1 MKVTVLGSGQ
11 WGTTLAQVL
20 CDAGNDVVIWG
31 RNQSVVDEI
40 NSVHTNQ
47 RSLPALVLPTKLR
60 ATSDIAAAVQHSEM
74 IVLAIPAQSLRENL
88 KSWKALISKEI
99 PIVSSLKGV
108 EVATQ
113 KRMTEVVQ
121 EVLDFH
127 EDRLAIITG
136 PNLAREVVL
145 RQPTGAVAASMSQ
158 ELADLTAKTFS
169 APYFRVYT
177 SNDVIGCELAGA
189 AKNVIALAV
198 GMSIGMGF
206 GENTQA
212 LVITRGLN
220 EVTRLGIARGAMP
233 LTFVGLAGVGD
244 LLATCGSPLSRNRSF
259 GEALGRTGSMEKAQS
274 EVRSTV
280 EGVSTASAV
289 VDLAHLVGVEAPI
302 MEAVKDVVSNTIS
315 PQQAIVGL
323 MKIHTGA
330 EIENV

>member
-1 MKVTVLGSGQ
+1 MRVTVLGSGQ
-11 WGTTLAQVL
+11 WGTSIAQIL
-20 CDAGNDVVIWG
+20 CDAGNDVLIWG
-31 RNQSVVDEI
+31 RNQVVVDEI
-40 NSVHTNQ
+40 NTSHRNHT
-47 RSLPALVLPTKLR
+47 SLPGIELPHNLR
-60 ATSDIAAAVQHSEM
+60 ATSDLDTAFNHAEM
-74 IVLAIPAQSLRENL
+74 ISLAVPAQSLRESL
-88 KSWKALISKEI
+88 TLWKPRFSSGV
-99 PIVSSLKGV
+99 PIVSTLKGI
-108 EVATQ
+108 EVSTQ
-113 KRMTEVVQ
+113 LRMTEVIH
-121 EVLDFH
+121 EVLGIG
-127 EDRLAIITG
+127 EDKLAILTG

-145 RQPTGAVAASMSQ
+145 RQPAGAVAASTSQ
-158 ELADLTAKTFS
+158 ELADQTAKAFS

-259 GEALGRTGSMEKAQS
+259 GEALGRTGSMEQARA
-274 EVRSTV
+274 EVLSTV
-280 EGVSTASAV
+280 EGVATARAV

-302 MEAVKDVVSNTIS
+302 MEAVQDVVSNTIT
-315 PQQAIVGL
+315 PNQAITNL

-330 EIENV
+330 EIDHA

>member
-20 CDAGNDVVIWG
+20 CDAGNDVLIWG
-31 RNQSVVDEI
+31 RNRSVVDEI

-47 RSLPALVLPTKLR
+47 KSLPATGLPENLR
-60 ATSDIAAAVQHSEM
+60 ATSDIAQALEHSEM
-74 IVLAIPAQSLRENL
+74 TVLAVPAQSLRENL
-88 KSWKALISKEI
+88 QQWRDLFSREV
-99 PIVSSLKGV
+99 PIVSSLKGI
-108 EVATQ
+108 EVSTQ
-113 KRMTEVVQ
+113 LRMTEVIS
-121 EVLDFH
+121 EVLSID
-127 EDRLAIITG
+127 EEKLAIITG

-145 RQPTGAVAASMSQ
+145 RQPTGAVAASTSQ
-158 ELADLTAKTFS
+158 QLADLTARTFS

-177 SNDVIGCELAGA
+177 STDVIGCELAGA

-220 EVTRLGIARGAMP
+220 EVTRLGIARGAQP

-259 GEALGRTGSMEKAQS
+259 GEVLGRSGSMDKARAQAQ
-274 EVRSTV
+274 STV
-280 EGVSTASAV
+280 EGVATASAV
-289 VDLAHLVGVEAPI
+289 VDLAHLVGIEAPI
-302 MEAVKDVVSNTIS
+302 MEAVQDVVSNTIT
-315 PQQAIVGL
+315 PHQAIINL
-323 MKIHTGA
+323 MKVHTGA
-330 EIENV
+330 EIDYI

>member
-1 MKVTVLGSGQ
+1 
-11 WGTTLAQVL
+11 
-20 CDAGNDVVIWG
+20 
-31 RNQSVVDEI
+31 
-40 NSVHTNQ
+40 
-47 RSLPALVLPTKLR
+47 
-60 ATSDIAAAVQHSEM
+60 
-74 IVLAIPAQSLRENL
+74 VLAIPAQSLRENL
-88 KSWKALISKEI
+88 KAWKGLISGDI

-108 EVATQ
+108 EVSTQ
-113 KRMTEVVQ
+113 LRMTEVVR
-121 EVLDFH
+121 EVLDFP
-127 EDRLAIITG
+127 EEKLAIITG

-145 RQPTGAVAASMSQ
+145 RQPTGAVAASTSQ

-220 EVTRLGIARGAMP
+220 ELTRLGMARGAMP

-259 GEALGRTGSMEKAQS
+259 GEALGRTGSMASAQA
-274 EVRSTV
+274 EARSTV
-280 EGVSTASAV
+280 EGVATASAV
-289 VDLAHLVGVEAPI
+289 VELAHLVGIEAPI

-330 EIENV
+330 EIDHV